1 LISTYFVAYIIAT
14 SIINVT
20 SEIVIREIFCVEIY
34 LNKVLSVENM
44 GLTQPPIEWVAGALS
59 LRLKWPGR
67 EADLSPPSSAK
78 VKNVWSYN
86 STPQYALMAWCSD
99 KN

>member
-1 LISTYFVAYIIAT
+1 MCFRNITFYTVLAYCSYSLISTYFVAYIIAT

-59 LRLKWPGR
+59 LGGTV
-67 EADLSPPSSAK
+67 AGA
-78 VKNVWSYN
+78 
-86 STPQYALMAWCSD
+86 
-99 KN
+99 